1 MQVNV
6 DSFTTILNINNIS
19 DLHIASQ
26 KYKVILC
33 SETFVSSFRNVSEE
47 LLCGFN
53 ESKPQFSDL
62 AGYIRSGYSATIWK
76 DNVCNC
82 HEVQLILVCSRLNKF
97 YSFKFYHNSDLN
109 DLLYDCLLTSMSNIQ
124 QKNRNAAFKFV
135 GDVNA
140 HNQKWLGSINC
151 VNIVCIHLGLIQHR
165 KSASDTSQYSYGK
178 ARQQWRG
185 WFNSEWLSH

>member
-62 AGYIRSGYSATIWK
+62 AGYIRSGYSATIRK

-82 HEVQLILVCSRLNKF
+82 HEVQLVR
-97 YSFKFYHNSDLN
+97 
-109 DLLYDCLLTSMSNIQ
+109 
-124 QKNRNAAFKFV
+124 V
-135 GDVNA
+135 
-140 HNQKWLGSINC
+140 W
-151 VNIVCIHLGLIQHR
+151 GL
-165 KSASDTSQYSYGK
+165 
-178 ARQQWRG
+178 
-185 WFNSEWLSH
+185 